1 MEKSLNYFIRE
12 QKMSVGLFA
21 GKNPPPQG
29 RGDWIVL
36 NGFRVIHGI

>member
-21 GKNPPPQG
+21 GKNPPPNPSPREG
-29 RGDWIVL
+29 GLDST
-36 NGFRVIHGI
+36 